1 MPEGWVSPGDALAL
15 IAPGAPALLAPRAL
29 ALLAQSLAEISP
41 PAARAETTPPPK
53 SYHSFPG
60 DGIQGGKNEKF
71 PMLVLAIIL
80 SGSGF
85 PAGNCSVRGI
95 SNPCHMHFPGRALRD
110 ERRGHLHSE
119 AHGLAPSLRRHLLR
133 LRLYPGMAGVPP
145 GPRQWHRLRH
155 PTEARVMPRQAAW
168 RDKGTHDV
176 HGGDGGGGK

>member
-1 MPEGWVSPGDALAL
+1 MPHGLWLCLLRAWQRYPHLQPGQRPHHPPNPTIVFREMGYKGAKMKSFPCWYWLLSSLAL
-15 IAPGAPALLAPRAL
+15 GFRQGTAPYVGSLTPA
-29 ALLAQSLAEISP
+29 
-41 PAARAETTPPPK
+41 
-53 SYHSFPG
+53 Y
-60 DGIQGGKNEKF
+60 
-71 PMLVLAIIL
+71 
-80 SGSGF
+80 
-85 PAGNCSVRGI
+85 
-95 SNPCHMHFPGRALRD
+95 MHFPGRALRD

-145 GPRQWHRLRH
+145 GPRQWHRLCH

>member
-1 MPEGWVSPGDALAL
+1 M
-15 IAPGAPALLAPRAL
+15 
-29 ALLAQSLAEISP
+29 
-41 PAARAETTPPPK
+41 K
-53 SYHSFPG
+53 SFPCWYWLLSSQALG
-60 DGIQGGKNEKF
+60 FQQGTALCVASLT
-71 PMLVLAIIL
+71 P
-80 SGSGF
+80 SY
-85 PAGNCSVRGI
+85 
-95 SNPCHMHFPGRALRD
+95 MHFPGRALRD